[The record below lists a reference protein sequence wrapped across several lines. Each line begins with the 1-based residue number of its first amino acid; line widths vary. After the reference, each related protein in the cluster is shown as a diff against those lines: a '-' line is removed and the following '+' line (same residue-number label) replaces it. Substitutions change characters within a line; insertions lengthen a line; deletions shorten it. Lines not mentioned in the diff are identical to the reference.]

1 MRLNPRQG
9 NERWAIFISGRGSNL
24 QTLLDGVEENRIS
37 LVISSSPKAAGI
49 LKAKRAGVPVLILDK
64 KIDWIKLQQQLE
76 QHRITRIFLAGFMRL
91 VPASFL
97 EKWQDCILNVH
108 PSLLPAF
115 PGLEAIEKS
124 FESGGEMGVTVHV
137 VTPEM
142 DGGPHLLKKRAV
154 ALGKTRSSL
163 TLSRG
168 EFLISVTEQSL
179 VREAFRRWN

>member
-1 MRLNPRQG
+1 MSRNPRRG
-9 NERWAIFISGRGSNL
+9 NERWTIFISGRGSNL
-24 QTLLDGVEENRIS
+24 QTLLDGIEENRIV
-37 LVISSSPKAAGI
+37 LVVSSSPKAAGV
-49 LKAKRAGVPVLILDK
+49 LKARRAGIPVFILDK
-64 KIDWIKLQQQLE
+64 KIDWLDLQKQLE
-76 QHRITRIFLAGFMRL
+76 LRSVSRIFLAGFMRL
-91 VPASFL
+91 VPAPFL
-97 EKWQDCILNVH
+97 ENWKDAILNVH
-108 PSLLPAF
+108 PSLLPDF

-124 FESGGEMGVTVHV
+124 FHSGGEMGVTVHV

-154 ALGKTRSSL
+154 TAGNSRSSL